1 MVWEHLSG
9 GTNMFAVFDH
19 VRKPGLGRAVS
30 EKQVLK
36 LVQDGHLLEEI
47 DLENLSLQVRLDEEK
62 SRSQQIQDSDRYVV
76 LVIKRPAAALRYQLS
91 TGEVRRIQM
100 NFRPESGY
108 DTAVNVFRAIG
119 VPISDKNISPP
130 ASQGSLTRPVSQ
142 WSGQQGHVQM
152 IPGTSLGS
160 NHPRQYLSSDL
171 GAIPSFDRVSN
182 GSASSSQHIMS
193 DQFNSGHSPTRALPG
208 SMGLLPGLNVDERAT
223 TSYAQAFPSSI
234 TRSKSPER
242 PATAPLTLTQ
252 LMPPRRELPFAKQ
265 PAAQGISSETVVE
278 ETPQKADKKP
288 ASRAKAKQTKQPSRP
303 SSSRSKPT
311 SASSKQDSG
320 TEQSMIVRL
329 KTGPTSDLKTTDPTF
344 NLPIMPTTSA
354 AKNTTTNPVLA
365 EVTPNRP
372 NTRSRNT
379 ASPFRTDPLQAP
391 SRTNTETIL
400 PTNKENIV
408 PINTTESSSAN
419 TKSIPQT
426 TSKDITP
433 EEYMTRLDHWVRK
446 YQDLPAPTPKP
457 KPAIAIPASTDKDD
471 LAAFAAQPEKE
482 RLAAID
488 EMICEY
494 LEDPNFATLCED
506 VEKSWKRIGLGF

>member
-1 MVWEHLSG
+1 
-9 GTNMFAVFDH
+9 MFAVFDH

-47 DLENLSLQVRLDEEK
+47 DLENLSFQVRLDEEK
-62 SRSQQIQDSDRYVV
+62 YRSQQIQDSDRYVV

-108 DTAVNVFRAIG
+108 DTAVNVLRAIG
-119 VPISDKNISPP
+119 VPISDKNMSPP

-142 WSGQQGHVQM
+142 WSGQQVTQYPVYKDGLQM
-152 IPGTSLGS
+152 MPGTSLGS
-160 NHPRQYLSSDL
+160 NHPRQYLPSDL
-171 GAIPSFDRVSN
+171 GAIPSFDRASN
-182 GSASSSQHIMS
+182 GLASSSQHIPS
-193 DQFNSGHSPTRALPG
+193 DQFNSRHSPTRTLPG
-208 SMGLLPGLNVDERAT
+208 STGLPPGLNLDERAT
-223 TSYAQAFPSSI
+223 TSYARPFPSSI
-234 TRSKSPER
+234 TRSESPER

-265 PAAQGISSETVVE
+265 PASQEIPSETVVE
-278 ETPQKADKKP
+278 ETPQKAVKRP
-288 ASRAKAKQTKQPSRP
+288 TSRAKAKQTKQPSRP
-303 SSSRSKPT
+303 SSSKSKPKQT
-311 SASSKQDSG
+311 SASSKQDSA
-320 TEQSMIVRL
+320 TERSTIVRL
-329 KTGPTSDLKTTDPTF
+329 KTGPMSDPKTTDPISC
-344 NLPIMPTTSA
+344 LPIMPTTSA
-354 AKNTTTNPVLA
+354 AKNTTRNPILA
-365 EVTPNRP
+365 EVSHNRP

-379 ASPFRTDPLQAP
+379 ASPFRTDPLAP

-408 PINTTESSSAN
+408 PINTEDNSSAN
-419 TKSIPQT
+419 TKSIPQIT
-426 TSKDITP
+426 TEDITP

-446 YQDLPAPTPKP
+446 YQDLPAPTAKL
-457 KPAIAIPASTDKDD
+457 KPATATPASTDKDE

-488 EMICEY
+488 KMICEC